1 MALQIDPEI
10 ESKTYGSMAKPKPT
24 NATTSDVKL
33 TITDSQKS
41 ETDLEPEQSLYDKF
55 QTELLEGNSICAKKS
70 PQTVSKIMSVG
81 PGVDRYVN
89 FVEVL
94 LARGCLAKKQQKIWK
109 KIVSKVE
116 KIQNKSP

>member
-10 ESKTYGSMAKPKPT
+10 ESKTYGPTAAKPKPT
-24 NATTSDVKL
+24 NATTSDVKITL
-33 TITDSQKS
+33 TDSQKS

-70 PQTVSKIMSVG
+70 PQTVSKNMSVG

-89 FVEVL
+89 FGGIL
-94 LARGCLAKKQQKIWK
+94 LARGCLAKNDFQSGENTK
-109 KIVSKVE
+109 
-116 KIQNKSP
+116 